1 MNSTFSTTG
10 HSRENQIHK
19 HNSILD
25 LLQKSV
31 EFKVVNRSD
40 QIETDSKS
48 RSTIAIP
55 LTQDTKDLQLAKN
68 MLNHDPLSSQRTIS
82 LLLLFRQRMIFGFL
96 DRGLAIFMKFC
107 QALVGSIR
115 QEPNMLRKV
124 EFRLLEK
131 LKVMLAT
138 ITKSGGYNF
147 SGFLV
152 GNQLRFL
159 GMSPLFAAVV
169 LFLAFFGRSTGCS
182 LASTRITSKTV
193 SLGWSA
199 FLPGRRNFFEF
210 TRTSSTLRMVR
221 QTVAS
226 LTP

>member
-1 MNSTFSTTG
+1 MLCN
-10 HSRENQIHK
+10 
-19 HNSILD
+19 
-25 LLQKSV
+25 V
-31 EFKVVNRSD
+31 EFV
-40 QIETDSKS
+40 I
-48 RSTIAIP
+48 
-55 LTQDTKDLQLAKN
+55 
-68 MLNHDPLSSQRTIS
+68 
-82 LLLLFRQRMIFGFL
+82 
-96 DRGLAIFMKFC
+96 
-107 QALVGSIR
+107 
-115 QEPNMLRKV
+115 
-124 EFRLLEK
+124 LEK
-131 LKVMLAT
+131 LKVMLAALA
-138 ITKSGGYNF
+138 KGGGYDF

-152 GNQLRFL
+152 GDQLRFL

-199 FLPGRRNFFEF
+199 FLPGRRNFFER